1 MLDTYLGV
9 ELLNHKVT
17 LYLTLWELFLKNYQT
32 VLQNSYTIS
41 HLHCNAWRVQFLCI
55 LNIFICPFDFSHL
68 SQCELVSQCDF
79 DLHFLKTNDIEHF
92 VMCSWD
98 ITYHLWRNVCR
109 NLLYI
114 IKTELFLTL
123 LSGENSLYF
132 MDTSPLPDMWFINIF
147 FQSVCCLYI
156 FLPGIL
162 CNRKVFGFDENQFI
176 YFLFIVCAF
185 CVISKKLLPNL
196 RFGRFTPMFSSK
208 HVIVLALA
216 FLDMIHFELVFL
228 HCVL

>member
-41 HLHCNAWRVQFLCI
+41 HPHCNAWRVQFLCI

-79 DLHFLKTNDIEHF
+79 DLHFLKTNDIERF
-92 VMCSWD
+92 VMCSWA
-98 ITYHLWRNVCR
+98 ITYRLWRNVCR

-114 IKTELFLTL
+114 LKTELFLTL

-156 FLPGIL
+156 F
-162 CNRKVFGFDENQFI
+162 
-176 YFLFIVCAF
+176 FLVSFVTEKFSVLMKTSLSIF
-185 CVISKKLLPNL
+185 LLL
-196 RFGRFTPMFSSK
+196 F
-208 HVIVLALA
+208 VLFVSYQRSYCL
-216 FLDMIHFELVFL
+216 I
-228 HCVL
+228 

>member
-41 HLHCNAWRVQFLCI
+41 HPHCNAWRVQFLCI

-68 SQCELVSQCDF
+68 SQCELVSHCDF
-79 DLHFLKTNDIEHF
+79 DLHFLKTNDIERF
-92 VMCSWD
+92 VMCSWA
-98 ITYHLWRNVCR
+98 ITYRLWRNVCR

-114 IKTELFLTL
+114 LKTELFLTL

-156 FLPGIL
+156 F
-162 CNRKVFGFDENQFI
+162 
-176 YFLFIVCAF
+176 FLVSFVTEKFSVLMKTSLSIFLLLFVLF
-185 CVISKKLLPNL
+185 VSYQISYCL
-196 RFGRFTPMFSSK
+196 
-208 HVIVLALA
+208 I
-216 FLDMIHFELVFL
+216 
-228 HCVL
+228 

>member
-41 HLHCNAWRVQFLCI
+41 HPHCNAWRVQFLCI

-68 SQCELVSQCDF
+68 SQCELVSHCDF
-79 DLHFLKTNDIEHF
+79 DLYFLKTNDIERF
-92 VMCSWD
+92 VMCSWA
-98 ITYHLWRNVCR
+98 ITYRLWRNVCR

-114 IKTELFLTL
+114 LKTELFLTL

-156 FLPGIL
+156 F
-162 CNRKVFGFDENQFI
+162 
-176 YFLFIVCAF
+176 FLVSFVTEKFSVLMKTSLSIF
-185 CVISKKLLPNL
+185 LLL
-196 RFGRFTPMFSSK
+196 F
-208 HVIVLALA
+208 VLFVSYQRSYCL
-216 FLDMIHFELVFL
+216 I
-228 HCVL
+228 

>member
-41 HLHCNAWRVQFLCI
+41 HPHCNAWRVQFLCI

-68 SQCELVSQCDF
+68 SQCELVSHCDF
-79 DLHFLKTNDIEHF
+79 DLHFLKTNDIERF
-92 VMCSWD
+92 VMCSWA
-98 ITYHLWRNVCR
+98 ITYRLWRNVCR

-114 IKTELFLTL
+114 LKTELFLTL

-132 MDTSPLPDMWFINIF
+132 MDTSPLPDLWFINIF

-156 FLPGIL
+156 F
-162 CNRKVFGFDENQFI
+162 
-176 YFLFIVCAF
+176 FLVSFVTEKFSVLMKTSLSIF
-185 CVISKKLLPNL
+185 LLL
-196 RFGRFTPMFSSK
+196 F
-208 HVIVLALA
+208 VLFVSYQRSYCL
-216 FLDMIHFELVFL
+216 I
-228 HCVL
+228 